1 MAKEWKKSGC
11 PFCALNCTLEVLV
24 EDDHII
30 DVRPNPDSKKEPGGY
45 CCRKGR
51 SVRYWQDNPERLDYP
66 LKKVGD
72 HFERI
77 SWEQAYREIG
87 EKARAI
93 YDKYGPKAFAF
104 VGYGT
109 PSGAVEG
116 VALTGIK
123 QALEAQYYYN
133 PIGFEFMGAYWSLGR
148 IFGNQNIY
156 VEPDDQNVD
165 TIVYWGANSYVANHF
180 IASHRFYIKDMSERE
195 DKRVIVVDPR
205 LSETARMADM
215 HIMPKNGSDVLF
227 MRGLIAMIVDK
238 GLEDRDFLEKYCS
251 NWYRAEQWFRGFDYR
266 EAFRVCGVP
275 YEQAEEFVD
284 ILTTT
289 TWGCH
294 AELGII
300 CGKHS
305 TLGSYLLLTLM
316 AVTGNLLVKGNVM
329 IDGLM
334 RGGPTPDERDP
345 DVWRLEETGM
355 FPVQGTYPVAAFAKE
370 LLSEKESRHR
380 AVFVCKA
387 NPARSYPDSAAV
399 ERGLDRADL
408 VVSLEMVMTETSRH
422 ADYVL
427 PGKTG
432 FENHDFSFFPLTYP
446 NVVWFLRHPV
456 IGQIGKRREN
466 AEIILGIAK
475 AMGFVPETPEWL
487 VKLAVKSCEKKDLPL
502 FMIPFTVF
510 LKKHPDYEKSMVLM
524 LLDVF
529 SRPECLG
536 SASRASA
543 RIIAA
548 IDYLSALGVPQRGG
562 FTGKKRYEPL
572 RKVEQA
578 RILYDM
584 NVMDE
589 VFWAAD
595 ADPNGVVVGPVEPD
609 PDKRARDHIFYKDK
623 KIRIYDPDVDRE
635 LRMHVPDKVEKE
647 LALDGEFD
655 LVISSGN
662 HKDSGMDNSMR
673 NPDTYVFRKPYE
685 LTMNPD
691 DAADRGIEDGETVR
705 IVTRGGSIEAPVMIS
720 YRANRGYAMI
730 PHHFGYDTRKGRY
743 GEPANAITT
752 FEDRDMVT
760 GDPAVRYVPG
770 RVEKIMPGEGGKA
783 HEG

>member
-11 PFCALNCTLEVLV
+11 PFCSLNCALEVLV

-51 SVRYWQDNPERLDYP
+51 SVKHFQDNPERLDYP

-77 SWEQAYREIG
+77 SWGQALKEIG
-87 EKARAI
+87 EKARGI
-93 YDKYGPKAFAF
+93 YDAYGPKAFAF
-104 VGYGT
+104 CGFGT
-109 PSGAVEG
+109 ASGAVEG
-116 VALTGIK
+116 VAYTAMK
-123 QALEAQYYYN
+123 EALGSQYYYN
-133 PIGFEFMGAYWSLGR
+133 PIGFEFMGLYWSLGR
-148 IFGNQNIY
+148 ILGNQNIY
-156 VEPDDQNVD
+156 PEPDDRHID
-165 TIVYWGANSYVANHF
+165 TVIYWGANSYVANHF
-180 IASHRFYIKDMSERE
+180 IAAHRDYIRDMSERT
-195 DKRVIVVDPR
+195 DKTVVVVDPR
-205 LSETARMADM
+205 LSETARMADL
-215 HIMPKNGSDVLF
+215 HIMPKNASDPLF
-227 MRGLIAMIVDK
+227 IRGLIAMIIDR
-238 GLEDRDFLEKYCS
+238 GLEDKEFLRKYCS
-251 NWYRAEQWFRGFDYR
+251 DWFSAQKWYRGFDYR

-275 YEQAEEFVD
+275 FEQAEEFVRL
-284 ILTTT
+284 LTET

-294 AELGII
+294 AELGMI

-305 TLGSYLLLTLM
+305 TLNSYLLLSLM
-316 AVTGNLLVKGNVM
+316 AVTGNFLVKGNVT

-334 RGGPTPDERDP
+334 RGGPTPDENDP
-345 DVWRLEETGM
+345 STWRLEETGM

-370 LLSEKESRHR
+370 CLSEKESRHR
-380 AVFVCKA
+380 AVFVCKS
-387 NPARSYPDSAAV
+387 NPARSFPDSAEV
-399 ERGLDRADL
+399 ERALDNCDL
-408 VVSLEMVMTETSRH
+408 VVVLEMVMTETAKH

-446 NVVWFLRHPV
+446 DVVWFLRHPV
-456 IGQIGKRREN
+456 IGQIGERKEN
-466 AEIILGIAK
+466 AEIMLEIGR
-475 AMGFVPETPEWL
+475 AMGLVPETPDWL

-502 FMIPFTVF
+502 FMMPFTMY
-510 LKKHPDYEKSMVLM
+510 LKAHPDYEKSMILM
-524 LLDVF
+524 LLDIF

-548 IDYLSALGVPQRGG
+548 IDYMSQLGIPQRNG
-562 FTGKKRYEPL
+562 FKGRKRYEPL

-609 PDKRARDHIFYKDK
+609 PDKRAKDHIFHPGH
-623 KIRIYDPDVDRE
+623 KIRLCDRIIE
-635 LRMHVPDKVEKE
+635 KALEDHVPEKVEKE
-647 LALDGEFD
+647 LMLNEEFD
-655 LVISSGN
+655 LIISSGN

-673 NPDTYVFRKPYE
+673 NPDTYDFRKPYTLE
-685 LTMNPD
+685 MNPA
-691 DAADRGIEDGETVR
+691 DAAERGIEDGEVVR
-705 IVTRGGSIEAPVMIS
+705 IVCRGGSITAPVEYS

-743 GEPANAITT
+743 GMPANGITC
-752 FEDRDMVT
+752 FADKDEIT
-760 GDPAVRYVPG
+760 GDPAVRYIPG
-770 RVEKIMPGEGGKA
+770 RVEKI
-783 HEG
+783 